1 MQQKKCGRCKQV
13 KDISEFTRANSCYC
27 GDCQREYCRNYQRK
41 KERVDRR
48 YYAIYKGDEFICMG
62 NREECAEY
70 LGVKK
75 HTITFWSSPAHKKRT
90 AHSKDPFLAIV
101 VEED

>member
-1 MQQKKCGRCKQV
+1 MEQKRCGRCKKE
-13 KDISEFTRANSCYC
+13 KDISEFTRVNSSYC
-27 GDCQREYCRNYQRK
+27 TKCQREYYRK
-41 KERVDRR
+41 YRKIKEGVDKR
-48 YYAIYKGDEFICMG
+48 YFAVYKGDEFVCMG

-75 HTITFWSSPAHKKRT
+75 NTITFWTSPAHKKR
-90 AHSKDPFLAIV
+90 AEHRKDPFLAIV